1 MHSLNQPST
10 SDYHDAPPAKQHRL
24 PTLLTAAVAMLAS
37 HGAAHAQSNVQI
49 YGLIDSAIVLESGG
63 PKGRI
68 TKLESGVSNGSRL
81 GFKGEEDLGGG
92 TSAFF
97 LLESGMLVDTGGMD
111 QGGLLFGRQGYV
123 GLRQK
128 DIGALYMGRVYVP
141 IYQTLT
147 TIDPMA
153 NQYAGAAGQLMSGAK
168 AGARQNN
175 TVMFI
180 SEEMQGW
187 TTQLAYGAGEVAG
200 NAAAS
205 RQLGGSL
212 TYSRGDFTARIGYNQ
227 TNNATATDSAHNTLM
242 IAKYNFGPV
251 IAGLGYA
258 INHGIGSIDSRDSI
272 AALTIPLGKHTLMA
286 TYIDKNDRATSH
298 KYQAHQYAGA
308 YSYALSKR
316 TALYASFAY
325 LSNTNFTTTRF
336 GTGNREYD
344 LGMRFSF

>member
-1 MHSLNQPST
+1 MPQPYPSRQLA
-10 SDYHDAPPAKQHRL
+10 HNF
-24 PTLLTAAVAMLAS
+24 TLLAAAATLAASAAMPAI
-37 HGAAHAQSNVQI
+37 AQSNVQI
-49 YGLIDSAIVLESGG
+49 YGLIDSAVVVESGG

-68 TKLESGVSNGSRL
+68 TKVESGVSNGSRL

-92 TSAFF
+92 SSAFF
-97 LLESGMLVDTGGMD
+97 LLESGVLVDTGAMD
-111 QGGLLFGRQGYV
+111 QGGLLFGRQAYV
-123 GLRQK
+123 GLRQQGV
-128 DIGALYMGRVYVP
+128 GALYMGRVYVP

-180 SEEMQGW
+180 SDDMQGW

-212 TYSRGDFTARIGYNQ
+212 TYNRGDFTARIGYNQ
-227 TNNATATDSAHNTLM
+227 SNNASATDSARNTLM
-242 IAKYNFGPV
+242 IAKYNFGPI
-251 IAGLGYA
+251 IAGIGYA
-258 INHGIGSIDSRDSI
+258 INHGMGSTDSRDSI

-286 TYIDKNDRATSH
+286 TYINKADRSASH
-298 KYQAHQYAGA
+298 KYGAHQYAGV

-316 TALYASFAY
+316 TAVYAAYAY
-325 LSNTNFTTTRF
+325 LDNINFTTTRF
-336 GTGNREYD
+336 GSGNRELD
-344 LGMRFSF
+344 LGLRFSF